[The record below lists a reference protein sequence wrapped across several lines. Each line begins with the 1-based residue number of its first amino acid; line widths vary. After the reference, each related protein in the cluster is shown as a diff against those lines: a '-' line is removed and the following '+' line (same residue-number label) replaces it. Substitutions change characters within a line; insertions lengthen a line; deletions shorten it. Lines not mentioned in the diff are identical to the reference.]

1 MARIDPHILPFLEQL
16 SARIGVE
23 PAALCAVVEVEG
35 GDPHGI
41 LYEKHKFPSNLRKLA
56 GASAGPLIIEAKRQG
71 LAVDKW
77 LGRAQYADQRGRAGN
92 IAILNR
98 AMKIHREAALRS
110 ASYGAFQVLGSNYG
124 AAGFESAEE
133 LRAAYDSGLPP
144 QIESFVALAESW
156 GAIDHLR
163 ARRWAAFA
171 KIWNGA
177 GFKKNAYD
185 TKLAAAYSRWAAVAR
200 ANGGRVSAS
209 VADAPA
215 GSLRM
220 GDKGPRV
227 KALQEALVDKGYQVR
242 TDSDFGPATRRA
254 VAAAQVDFGLAGDGI
269 ATIEFIQRLEASEP
283 IARGARELAT
293 VKDLKN
299 ESAAVDLADKA
310 KKGVVVAG
318 GGVAAADQVG
328 ILDQASGLID
338 VAKTQL
344 DKLDGVKATLI
355 GFGLKPSV
363 LFVIAAGT
371 VVWFIASRIQA
382 ARLEDHRSG
391 RTV

>member
-1 MARIDPHILPFLEQL
+1 MARIDPTVLPFLEEL
-16 SARIGVE
+16 AARIGVE
-23 PAALCAVVEVEG
+23 SAALCAVVEVEG
-35 GDPHGI
+35 GDPAGI
-41 LYEKHKFPSNLRKLA
+41 LYEKHKFPPNLRKLA
-56 GASAGPLIIEAKRQG
+56 GASAGPLIVEAKRQG

-77 LGRAQYADQRGRAGN
+77 LGRAQYTDQRGRAAN

-98 AMKIHREAALRS
+98 AMKIHREAAQQA
-110 ASYGAFQVLGSNYG
+110 ASYGAFQVLGSNYA
-124 AAGFESAEE
+124 AAGFASAEE
-133 LRAAYDSGLPP
+133 LRTAYDSGLPP
-144 QIESFVALAESW
+144 QIESFVQLAEAW

-163 ARRWAAFA
+163 ARRWASFA

-177 GFKKNAYD
+177 GYKKNAYD

-200 ANGGRVSAS
+200 ANGGRVTAS
-209 VADAPA
+209 DIVSPS
-215 GSLRM
+215 GSLSM

-227 KALQEALVDKGYQVR
+227 KALQEALSDKGYQVR
-242 TDSDFGPATRRA
+242 VDMDFGPATRRA

-269 ATIEFIQRLEASEP
+269 ATIEFVQRLETSEP
-283 IARGARELAT
+283 IAKGARELAT

-310 KKGVVVAG
+310 KKTVVVAG
-318 GGVAAADQVG
+318 GGTAAADQVG
-328 ILDQASGLID
+328 LLDQASGLID

-363 LFVIAAGT
+363 LLVIAAGA